1 MGELIALEV
10 GPCAALDAFWTD
22 GAVDAAQDPFRRRGD
37 GRKRRLVFDAR
48 RGAVVAS
55 AAPAWDAAAPP
66 AVAAA
71 ARAPFDGAL
80 VPLPLWSGAEA
91 LSGFGGFFAQHVHV
105 DEFVAGG
112 DEGLRGLAFA
122 EAVHRQTG
130 FAHAGGH
137 VAKNDT
143 GDTAIT
149 NQQV

>member
-55 AAPAWDAAAPP
+55 AAPAWDAEAPP

-80 VPLPLWSGAEA
+80 VPLPLWGGAEA
-91 LSGFGGFFAQHVHV
+91 LSGFGGFFAGCRDGGGLGAAWWDDACDRLRRELEACDRVSGCV
-105 DEFVAGG
+105 VACCVEFNHWFGWS
-112 DEGLRGLAFA
+112 
-122 EAVHRQTG
+122 
-130 FAHAGGH
+130 
-137 VAKNDT
+137 
-143 GDTAIT
+143 
-149 NQQV
+149 